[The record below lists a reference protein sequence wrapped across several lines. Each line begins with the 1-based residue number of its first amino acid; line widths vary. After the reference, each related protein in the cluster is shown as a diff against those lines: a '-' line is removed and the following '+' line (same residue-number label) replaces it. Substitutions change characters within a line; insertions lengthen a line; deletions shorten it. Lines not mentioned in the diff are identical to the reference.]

1 MSPPRKPFVG
11 QEPPKLTKVLMILP
25 VVLYFTMLILLPL
38 GGMFWGAFEKGW
50 SAFIQEVLKPEA
62 LNALKLTI
70 LITVIVTLINSVLG
84 VILAIF
90 LVRHSFP
97 GKSLINGIIDLPF
110 AVSPVIAGFML
121 IVLYGPQGIFG
132 LFLGKFDLKVVF
144 ALPGMIIAT
153 LFVTLPFV
161 VREVSLVLQEQGTEL
176 EDAAK
181 TLGAGEWTIFWKVTL
196 PGISWGLLYGITL
209 TVARAL
215 GEFGAVLVVSGN
227 IINSTQTATLHIYQ
241 EYVDYNY
248 LGAYA
253 ISAVLGILSI
263 IILVG
268 LEIVKK
274 KKEGNVFEPS
284 H

>member
-1 MSPPRKPFVG
+1 MSPPKKPFVG

-241 EYVDYNY
+241 AYVDYNY

-253 ISAVLGILSI
+253 ISAVLGIISI

-268 LEIVKK
+268 LEMVKK

>member
-38 GGMFWGAFEKGW
+38 GGMFWGVFEKGW

-90 LVRHSFP
+90 LVRQSFP

-241 EYVDYNY
+241 SYVDYNY

-253 ISAVLGILSI
+253 ISAVLGIMSI
-263 IILVG
+263 VILVG
-268 LEIVKK
+268 LELVKK
-274 KKEGNVFEPS
+274 KKEGKVFEPS